1 MSALWVPP
9 TYTKQAG
16 EASAAQEA
24 DIAAMA
30 AAAQEMGDAMRYWEP
45 LLQQIDPH
53 LRLVKAF
60 GNAESPGLRP
70 GFWHVIRHNPGA
82 PPTIIVLENED
93 GSYQEPSQR
102 MLDLVRHN
110 DLQNVQ
116 VDRDRRE
123 RARRDREAS
132 EKRRADANRERSEEL
147 AERVKAVTRAQVSMT
162 ERDKGWTQN
171 ARGRR
176 QK

>member
-1 MSALWVPP
+1 MTKLWVPP
-9 TYTKQAG
+9 TFTKQAG
-16 EASAAQEA
+16 ESTDAHEA
-24 DIAAMA
+24 EIARMA
-30 AAAQEMGDAMRYWEP
+30 AVAKEIGDAQAHWQP
-45 LLQQIDPH
+45 LLEQIDPH
-53 LRLVKAF
+53 LMLVKAYM
-60 GNAESPGLRP
+60 NASAAGLRP

-116 VDRDRRE
+116 VDRDRKE
-123 RARRDREAS
+123 KARKDREAS
-132 EKRRADANRERSEEL
+132 DKRRAEANRERSEEL
-147 AERVKAVTRAQVSMT
+147 AERVLAVTRAQVSMADR
-162 ERDKGWTQN
+162 EKGWTQN

-176 QK
+176 AK